1 MVVGAPGDA
10 TSSAP
15 GPDQDDGGEDR
26 AGNGEASSG
35 VASSVVL
42 LCDGER
48 VANRPEPPVD
58 VVVASPER
66 LVEVGSGHD
75 LVPARGRDQL
85 DQIGV
90 ELDAETMCEASRRVG
105 AGAGLGDHRALRI
118 GGSEGSR
125 SARLPRRPDRRAAV

>member
-1 MVVGAPGDA
+1 VVAGAPGNA
-10 TSSAP
+10 TASAP
-15 GPDQDDGGEDR
+15 DPDQDDSGEDR

-35 VASSVVL
+35 AASSVVL

-66 LVEVGSGHD
+66 LGELGSGQD

-85 DQIGV
+85 DQVGV
-90 ELDAETMCEASRRVG
+90 ELDAETVGEASRGVG

-118 GGSEGSR
+118 VGSEGSR
-125 SARLPRRPDRRAAV
+125 SARLPRRHDRRAAV